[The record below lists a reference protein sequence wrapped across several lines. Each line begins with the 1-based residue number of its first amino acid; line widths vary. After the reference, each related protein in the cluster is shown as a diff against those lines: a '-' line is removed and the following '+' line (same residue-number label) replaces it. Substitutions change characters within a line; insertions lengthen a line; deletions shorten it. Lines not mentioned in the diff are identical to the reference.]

1 MTPLTVGEGDL
12 QLLQGKCTR
21 IFPSSPRQRPLKAA
35 QEDKNTQSSPVA
47 DPSDKPGSHIP
58 KLLRVKK

>member
-35 QEDKNTQSSPVA
+35 QENKNTA
-47 DPSDKPGSHIP
+47 DSSDKPGSHIP